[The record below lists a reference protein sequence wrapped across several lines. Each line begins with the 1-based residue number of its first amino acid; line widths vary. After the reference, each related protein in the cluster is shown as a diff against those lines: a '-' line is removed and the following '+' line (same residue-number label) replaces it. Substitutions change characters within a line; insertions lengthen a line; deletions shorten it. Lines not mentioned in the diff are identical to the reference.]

1 MLIDFGLVAQ
11 VPLPDTK
18 TMTSAVVHLMQG
30 DVKGLLQDA
39 VKLNFLP
46 EDADCEGLLAE
57 LQTIFDES
65 RLEVTAPLRFRE
77 LRYEAIEQRRKKF
90 DQVSMELNS
99 VFLRYPFLV
108 PDYFALITRALIV
121 LEGIAVVGNPS
132 FDIFE
137 AAYPFALKKTQSLL
151 DRTDKVHI
159 GRAAMNSATWRT
171 WTRSR

>member
-1 MLIDFGLVAQ
+1 
-11 VPLPDTK
+11 
-18 TMTSAVVHLMQG
+18 MTSAVVHLMEG
-30 DVKGLLQDA
+30 DVEGLLQDA

-46 EDADCEGLLAE
+46 EDTDCAGLLEE

-65 RLEVTAPLRFRE
+65 RLEMAMPTRSSMFQ
-77 LRYEAIEQRRKKF
+77 YEAIQQRRKKF

-137 AAYPFALKKTQSLL
+137 AAYPFALKKTQVLL
-151 DRTDKVHI
+151 DRSDKVSI
-159 GRAAMNSATWRT
+159 GRAAINQATWRM
-171 WTRSR
+171 WRS